1 MTMTARAWLRTG
13 LIILAV
19 YHFVLGLWSLFLP
32 RSFYDTF
39 PAPGHAWVA
48 LLPPY
53 NEHLLRDFG
62 ALNLALVVVLGTAA
76 AVAERRLTFTALAAA
91 IVIEV
96 PHMIFH
102 TTHLQNFPPAD
113 AVIQTIALTV
123 IMAIP
128 VALLI
133 PAWRLPRPRQE

>member
-13 LIILAV
+13 LIILAL
-19 YHFVLGLWSLFLP
+19 YHLVLGVWTLFLP
-32 RSFYDTF
+32 RSFYGTF
-39 PAPGHAWVA
+39 PAPGHPWVA

-62 ALNLALVVVLGTAA
+62 ELNLAMVVVLGSAA
-76 AVAERRLTFTALAAA
+76 AITERRLTFTALAAA
-91 IVIEV
+91 IIVEV

-113 AVIQTIALTV
+113 AITQTILLTV

-128 VALLI
+128 IALLI
-133 PAWRLPRPRQE
+133 PAWHLPRPPHR

>member
-1 MTMTARAWLRTG
+1 MTARAWLRTG

-19 YHFVLGLWSLFLP
+19 YHFILGLWSLFLP

-39 PAPGHAWVA
+39 PAPGHNWVA

-62 ALNLALVVVLGTAA
+62 ALNLALVVLLGTAA
-76 AVAERRLTFTALAAA
+76 AIAERRLTFTALAAA
-91 IVIEV
+91 IVVEV

-113 AVIQTIALTV
+113 AITQTIALTV

-128 VALLI
+128 IALLI
-133 PAWRLPRPRQE
+133 PAWRLPRPRHE

>member
-1 MTMTARAWLRTG
+1 MTTRAWLRTG
-13 LIILAV
+13 LIILAF
-19 YHFVLGLWSLFLP
+19 YHFVLGVWSLFLP
-32 RSFYDTF
+32 RSFYDSF

-48 LLPPY
+48 LMPPY

-62 ALNLALVVVLGTAA
+62 ALNLALVIALATAA

-91 IVIEV
+91 IVVEV

-102 TTHLQNFPPAD
+102 TIHLQNFPPAD
-113 AVIQTIALTV
+113 AVIQTIGLSV
-123 IMAIP
+123 VMAIP

-133 PAWRLPRPRQE
+133 PAWRLPRSRHE

>member
-1 MTMTARAWLRTG
+1 MTARAWLRTG
-13 LIILAV
+13 LIILAF
-19 YHFVLGLWSLFLP
+19 YHFILGLWSLFLP

-76 AVAERRLTFTALAAA
+76 AVAERRLTLTALAAG
-91 IVIEV
+91 IVVEV

-102 TTHLQNFPPAD
+102 AIHLENFPPAD
-113 AVIQTIALTV
+113 AIVQTIGLAV

-133 PAWRLPRPRQE
+133 PAWRLPRPRHE

>member
-13 LIILAV
+13 LILLAV
-19 YHFVLGLWSLFLP
+19 YHLVLGVWALFLP

-39 PAPGHAWVA
+39 PAPGHPWVA

-62 ALNLALVVVLGTAA
+62 ALNLAMVVVLVSAA
-76 AVAERRLTFTALAAA
+76 TSIERRLTFTALAAA
-91 IVIEV
+91 IIVEV

-113 AVIQTIALTV
+113 ATVQTILLTV
-123 IMAIP
+123 VMAIP
-128 VALLI
+128 IALLI
-133 PAWRLPRPRQE
+133 PAWRLPRPPHG

>member
-1 MTMTARAWLRTG
+1 MTARAWLRTG
-13 LIILAV
+13 LILLAT
-19 YHFVLGLWSLFLP
+19 YHLVLGVWALFLP

-62 ALNLALVVVLGTAA
+62 ALNLAMVVVLGAATAGI
-76 AVAERRLTFTALAAA
+76 ERRLTFTALAAA
-91 IVIEV
+91 ITVEV

-102 TTHLQNFPPAD
+102 TTHMQNFPLLD
-113 AVIQTIALTV
+113 ATVQTILLTV

-128 VALLI
+128 IALLI
-133 PAWRLPRPRQE
+133 PAWRLPRPPHG

>member
-1 MTMTARAWLRTG
+1 MTVTARAWLRTG
-13 LIILAV
+13 LIVLAL
-19 YHFVLGLWSLFLP
+19 YHFVLGMWALFLP

-62 ALNLALVVVLGTAA
+62 ALNLAVAVMLGSAA
-76 AVAERRLTFTALAAA
+76 AGVERRLTFTALAAA
-91 IVIEV
+91 IVVEV

-102 TTHLQNFPPAD
+102 TTHLRNFPPAD
-113 AVIQTIALTV
+113 ATVQTILLTV
-123 IMAIP
+123 IMVIP
-128 VALLI
+128 IALLI
-133 PAWRLPRPRQE
+133 PARRLPPPHG

>member
-13 LIILAV
+13 LIILAL
-19 YHFVLGLWSLFLP
+19 YHLVLGVWALFLP

-39 PAPGHAWVA
+39 PAPGHPWVA

-62 ALNLALVVVLGTAA
+62 GLNLAIVVVLGSAA
-76 AVAERRLTFTALAAA
+76 ATIERRLTFTALAAA
-91 IVIEV
+91 IIVEV

-102 TTHLQNFPPAD
+102 TTHLHDFPPAD
-113 AVIQTIALTV
+113 AITQTILLSV

-128 VALLI
+128 IALLI
-133 PAWRLPRPRQE
+133 PARHLPRTPYG